1 MADALAALARAAGI
15 VPSYTDQ
22 TGRRRR
28 TGRATMRALLRGL
41 GLPAD
46 TEAEVAEALAE
57 LRAEAAARTL
67 PQWSVVEAGM
77 PPEGLL
83 DEGRDWE
90 LRLEDGT
97 LIDGAGDSLPP
108 LPPGLHALSVG
119 AARCTLI
126 SAPARLPLP
135 PRSWGVMLPLHA
147 LRPTETGGLADYAD
161 LAGVSEGLAG
171 LGVDFVGLNPIH
183 AGFWGD
189 PGGFSPYT
197 PSHRRRLSAFHIAD
211 MAAPAPD
218 GPLIDYA
225 KEIPRR
231 RAVLE
236 RAFVEFETSGG
247 DPDFQTFLRAEGDA
261 LDVFTLHQALSDRL
275 GPYWRD
281 WPQEM
286 RDPASAAV
294 AAARAELQ
302 GSMRFHAWCQWRARE
317 GLLQAN
323 GRAREAGISLGLY
336 LDLAVGTHP
345 HGAETWEDRESFA
358 YGASLGAPPD
368 AFSADGQSWGLA
380 PFNPRA
386 LVAQGFR
393 PLAETL
399 RCQMA
404 LSGAVRIDHIL
415 GFDRAF
421 WVPEGG
427 APGAYVQMP
436 RAAMLAV
443 LRMEA
448 ARAGAVVVGEDL
460 GNVPRG
466 LRGALEAS
474 GILGCRVMLFERGR
488 GRAPVFRDPARYPP
502 WSIASFSTHDLP
514 TWRGWRAGHEID
526 ARLAIGDIGE
536 AFAKDEHARRH
547 TEVAA
552 FDAMTA
558 RVGASGMD
566 PASADAM
573 HVALGASTS
582 AMAMVQVE
590 NVLDIVAQPNLPGT
604 VGEYPNWRQRLP
616 VGPTA
621 LAEDHR
627 MVRTARIMNATRSAR
642 SVALH
647 EDERGERR

>member
-41 GLPAD
+41 GLPAE
-46 TEAEVAEALAE
+46 TEAEAAEALAG
-57 LRAEAAARTL
+57 LRADDAARIL
-67 PQWSVVEAGM
+67 PQWSVVEADM

-83 DEGRDWE
+83 DEGREWE

-97 LIDGAGDSLPP
+97 VIDGAGDSLPP
-108 LPPGLHALSVG
+108 LPLGLHELRAGVSV
-119 AARCTLI
+119 CTLI

-147 LRPTETGGLADYAD
+147 LRPAEIGGLADYAD
-161 LAGVSEGLAG
+161 LARVSEGLAG
-171 LGVDFVGLNPIH
+171 LGADFVGLNPIH

-211 MAAPAPD
+211 GVAPAPD
-218 GPLIDYA
+218 GPLIDYG

-231 RAVLE
+231 RTALE
-236 RAFVEFETSGG
+236 QAFAEFDASGS
-247 DPDFQTFLRAEGDA
+247 DQVFERFVQTEGEA
-261 LDVFTLHQALSDRL
+261 LGVFSLHQALSDRL

-281 WPQEM
+281 WPAEM
-286 RDPASAAV
+286 RDPASSTV

-317 GLLQAN
+317 GLLRTN
-323 GRAREAGISLGLY
+323 DRARAAGMALGLY

-345 HGAETWEDRESFA
+345 HGAETWEDRDSFA

-386 LVAQGFR
+386 LVDQGFR

-427 APGAYVQMP
+427 GAGAYVQMP

-488 GRAPVFRDPARYPP
+488 GRAPVFRDPGRYPLR
-502 WSIASFSTHDLP
+502 SIASFSTHDLP

-536 AFAKDEHARRH
+536 GFAKDEHGRRR

-552 FDAMTA
+552 FDTMTA
-558 RVGASGMD
+558 RAGASGMD

-573 HVALGASTS
+573 HAALGASTS

-590 NVLDIVAQPNLPGT
+590 NVLDIVPQPNLPGT
-604 VGEYPNWRQRLP
+604 VSTYPNWRQRLP
-616 VGPTA
+616 VGPAT
-621 LAEDHR
+621 LAQDDR
-627 MVRTARIMNATRSAR
+627 MIRTARVMSGTRPSR
-642 SVALH
+642 SVVPN
-647 EDERGERR
+647 ENQR